1 MRRFA
6 YLIFLLWLAA
16 CGNKKNAPEQEAA
29 AQPFFPIADYIN
41 GQLQGIKKENAKI
54 VRFTT
59 FNGVTS
65 SKLVEFSDMQ
75 KEAAQFTSPDI
86 TQPPLST
93 RYKEASFADQ
103 SVPNITLTYSTPDRS
118 LEIQRVDVILEPD
131 PEASDKVKTIY
142 IEKLKGN
149 RQLKLLWTADAHFQ
163 IISNDSGTTIVKYA
177 WNLGK

>member
-6 YLIFLLWLAA
+6 YLIFVLWLAA
-16 CGNKKNAPEQEAA
+16 CGNKKHTPEQEAA

-41 GQLQGIKKENAKI
+41 GQLQEVKKKDAKI
-54 VRFTT
+54 VRYTT
-59 FNGVTS
+59 INGVTS
-65 SKLVEFSDMQ
+65 SKPVEFSDMQ

-86 TQPPLST
+86 TQPPLSKN
-93 RYKEASFADQ
+93 YKEASFADQ
-103 SVPNITLTYSTPDRS
+103 SVPNITLTYSTQNRS

-142 IEKLKGN
+142 FEKQKGN
-149 RQLKLLWTADAHFQ
+149 RPVKLLWTADSHFQ
-163 IISNDSGTTIVKYA
+163 IISNDSGTTIVKYV